1 MPKSAYPLCRHTKTN
16 GLLCQSPALVDSA
29 FCYHHQKAR
38 RARRRTPGSGPGHST
53 SVVHPLRNAE
63 TILQA
68 TAMVLSGLAANRI
81 HPRKATKMLYALQ
94 IAGSRIPTTS
104 TESRS

>member
-1 MPKSAYPLCRHTKTN
+1 MHKSAYPLCRHTKTN
-16 GLLCQSPALVDSA
+16 GLLCQSPALIDSA

-53 SVVHPLRNAE
+53 SVLHPLRSAD

-68 TAMVLSGLAANRI
+68 VSIVLSGLATNQI
-81 HPRKATKMLYALQ
+81 HARKAGKMLYALQ
-94 IAGSRIPTTS
+94 IAGTRVHPNPTK
-104 TESRS
+104 SRS